1 MKNVIPSKIW
11 CILQGKDG
19 VLINVQVL
27 KLTPT
32 RTLTLQLMVGG
43 GPALPR
49 LCNMGLPGSDTCW
62 RFAGAHISKTHLPTC
77 QRSVE
82 SPQAHDFPH
91 LSEIF
96 IPISVFPQFSAVH
109 PSSTLQALPCILF
122 HFCCFQTT
130 LIFMANLFSSFELP
144 LNALIQILIVQTNS
158 GFLYAVRTD
167 YKPKL
172 LSCFQKHGPLW
183 CGFYAPQSKHFWNP
197 IPSLWLLLSLSISLW
212 QVGFIDSVLTLTV
225 KSWKAILKSWSGT

>member
-1 MKNVIPSKIW
+1 MKNVIPSEIL
-11 CILQGKDG
+11 CILHGKDG
-19 VLINVQVL
+19 VLIHIQVL
-27 KLTPT
+27 KFTPT
-32 RTLTLQLMVGG
+32 RTLTLQLMVGAG
-43 GPALPR
+43 QLS
-49 LCNMGLPGSDTCW
+49 NIGLPGSETCW
-62 RFAGAHISKTHLPTC
+62 RFARAHISKTLLPTC

-82 SPQAHDFPH
+82 SPQTQFPTSNWNFYTH
-91 LSEIF
+91 ISLSK
-96 IPISVFPQFSAVH
+96 VLSAAH

-122 HFCCFQTT
+122 HLCCFQTT
-130 LIFMANLFSSFELP
+130 LIFMVNLFSSFEFR

-158 GFLYAVRTD
+158 GFLYMVRTD
-167 YKPKL
+167 CKPKL
-172 LSCFQKHGPLW
+172 LSCFHKHGHLW